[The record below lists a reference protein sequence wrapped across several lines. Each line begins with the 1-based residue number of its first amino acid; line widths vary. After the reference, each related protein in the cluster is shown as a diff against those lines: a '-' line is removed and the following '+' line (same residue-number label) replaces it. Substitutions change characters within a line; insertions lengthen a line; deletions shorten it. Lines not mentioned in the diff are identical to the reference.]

1 MRRVAGSSP
10 YSTRNLFQLSAQVTN
25 GAIETKSEVATS
37 NKHIASPNLL
47 LPHVE
52 CATAAASLKHVTLL
66 RASVL
71 FTTPQTKLRSH

>member
-10 YSTRNLFQLSAQVTN
+10 QSARYLFQLSAQVTN

-52 CATAAASLKHVTLL
+52 CATAASLKHVTLL
-66 RASVL
+66 RATVL
-71 FTTPQTKLRSH
+71 FTTS